1 MTKISVT
8 NIITLTLTMQYI
20 VINIIIVTIKSLDIV
35 TNIVP
40 ISCVQARA
48 AQLRREAW
56 RETWPQLQQL
66 QLLHCYSCSLVTLSA
81 GLTSAQHT
89 LSFCQLVELYLGEM
103 CKCALL

>member
-1 MTKISVT
+1 
-8 NIITLTLTMQYI
+8 MQYI

-89 LSFCQLVELYLGEM
+89 LSSSLWSFTLVKRANVDCG
-103 CKCALL
+103 CALVNNTQCSFTL

>member
-1 MTKISVT
+1 
-8 NIITLTLTMQYI
+8 MQYI

-56 RETWPQLQQL
+56 RETWPQLQLLHSYTATLLQL
-66 QLLHCYSCSLVTLSA
+66 QLGDTQCRADICSA
-81 GLTSAQHT
+81 HT
-89 LSFCQLVELYLGEM
+89 QLKLVELYLGET
-103 CKCALL
+103 CKCGLWLCTCE

>member
-1 MTKISVT
+1 MIYIVTNIVPISRVQGATPPGSCILSIVTKISVT

-56 RETWPQLQQL
+56 RETWPQLQ
-66 QLLHCYSCSLVTLSA
+66 LLHSYTA
-81 GLTSAQHT
+81 TA
-89 LSFCQLVELYLGEM
+89 
-103 CKCALL
+103 AAW